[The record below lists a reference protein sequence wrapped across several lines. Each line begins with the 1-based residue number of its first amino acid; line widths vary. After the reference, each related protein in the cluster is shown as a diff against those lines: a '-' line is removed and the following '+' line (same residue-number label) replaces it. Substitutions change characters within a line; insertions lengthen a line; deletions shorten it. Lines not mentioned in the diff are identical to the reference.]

1 MSDKAGGL
9 CAAEKVRAQRLL
21 RWIISQMI
29 EIAQRSSERFCG
41 EPRGGCRQIVIRPRL
56 HAQSEPRKDGQPP
69 WRRPVGTIS
78 EAAPLGRAYVPV
90 HRGARGH

>member
-1 MSDKAGGL
+1 M
-9 CAAEKVRAQRLL
+9 L
-21 RWIISQMI
+21 RWIIGDDGDCT
-29 EIAQRSSERFCG
+29 EIIR
-41 EPRGGCRQIVIRPRL
+41 EPRCDRQRNLIRPRL